1 MGWGDRMGA
10 DKLIY
15 ELHADVCKAMSSP
28 KRLEII
34 SLLGEEERNVDDLAE
49 RMGASKANVSQHLAL
64 LRAKGVVASRREGL
78 HVYYRIA
85 NPKIIQ
91 ACALMREVMF
101 EKLSFGAEQIRQLMK
116 QEEETK

>member
-1 MGWGDRMGA
+1 MGE
-10 DKLIY
+10 DKLVY

-34 SLLGEEERNVDDLAE
+34 ALLSEQERNVDDLAE
-49 RMGASKANVSQHLAL
+49 RMGVSKANVSQHLAL
-64 LRAKGVVASRREGL
+64 LRDRGVVASRREGL
-78 HVYYRIA
+78 HVYYRIS

-101 EKLSFGAEQIRQLMK
+101 DKLVGGAEHAKRLMK
-116 QEEETK
+116 QQEGTTA